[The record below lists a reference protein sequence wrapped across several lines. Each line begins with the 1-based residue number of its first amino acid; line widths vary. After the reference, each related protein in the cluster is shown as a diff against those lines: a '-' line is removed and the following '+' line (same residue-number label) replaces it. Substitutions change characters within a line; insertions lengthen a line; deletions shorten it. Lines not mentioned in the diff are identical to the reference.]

1 MSVPSPDFIASFYK
15 ANHKAN
21 HCQLQSTQ
29 TDITRTAANAIPT
42 PVRCITRMNEN
53 DTYVNWRAFNR
64 ALGLAAVLLIF
75 WTSACDTSPTV
86 YLDDESPQRFGY
98 RGRGYLEFFV
108 VREIA
113 PRKRTR
119 RRCRTG
125 HGQEYG
131 FVVDYP

>member
-1 MSVPSPDFIASFYK
+1 
-15 ANHKAN
+15 
-21 HCQLQSTQ
+21 
-29 TDITRTAANAIPT
+29 
-42 PVRCITRMNEN
+42 MNEN

-113 PRKRTR
+113 PENQHVADVEQDTDKNMVLWWIIPKDAS
-119 RRCRTG
+119 TG
-125 HGQEYG
+125 
-131 FVVDYP
+131 